1 VTQISD
7 INDPRL
13 VKALAH
19 PIRVRVLGLL
29 EGRTLT
35 PKQIALELGL
45 PLENVSYHVRMLAK
59 FGLIEL
65 RHRRMSRG
73 AVEHHYRTKSRPRI
87 TAKAWEGLPEIVK
100 EALMGAILQQVVE
113 LASDALGKE
122 GFSRPDSHLSRRP
135 VVVDEEGFA
144 EVSRIVSRA
153 LDEISEVEKEA
164 AKRLRSDGH
173 EGVPA
178 VVVAMLF
185 EGSTASIDQP
195 APSAAKPRRRAA
207 EQTRRPTR

>member
-1 VTQISD
+1 MTQISD

-73 AVEHHYRTKSRPRI
+73 AVEHHYRTKARPRI
-87 TAKAWEGLPEIVK
+87 TAKAWDGLPDIVK
-100 EALMGAILQQVVE
+100 EAMNGAALQQIVE
-113 LASDALGKE
+113 LASDALGKD
-122 GFSRPDSHLSRRP
+122 GFGRPESHLSRRP
-135 VVVDEEGFA
+135 VVVDDEGFA
-144 EVSRIVSRA
+144 EISKIVSRM
-153 LDEISEVEKEA
+153 LDEVSEVEREA
-164 AKRLRSDGH
+164 AKRLRAEDH
-173 EGVPA
+173 EGLHA
-178 VVVAMLF
+178 VVVTMFF
-185 EGSTASIDQP
+185 EGSTSSIDQP
-195 APSAAKPRRRAA
+195 EVSSSATRRR
-207 EQTRRPTR
+207 RPAQRS